1 METNN
6 NELTKQEFKDFNKLY
21 LNLMRV
27 FDDKDLVMR
36 LPVFISSL
44 AYFLS
49 EMSEIA
55 VIYGI
60 NKDDFIDSLAAA
72 TKHVNELK
80 DRKRNK

>member
-6 NELTKQEFKDFNKLY
+6 KELTKQEFKDFNKLY
-21 LNLMRV
+21 LSLMRV
-27 FDDKDLVMR
+27 FDDNDFAMR
-36 LPVFISSL
+36 LPVFITSL

-55 VIYGI
+55 VKFGV
-60 NKDDFIDSLAAA
+60 NKDDFIDKLVTA

>member
-6 NELTKQEFKDFNKLY
+6 KELTRQEYKDFNKFY
-21 LNLMRV
+21 LSLMRAI
-27 FDDKDLVMR
+27 DDNDLVMR
-36 LPVFISSL
+36 LPVFITSL

-55 VIYGI
+55 VKYGI
-60 NKDDFIDSLAAA
+60 NKDDFIDKLVTA

-80 DRKRNK
+80 DRKNK

>member
-1 METNN
+1 MKTNK

-27 FDDKDLVMR
+27 FDDNDLVMR
-36 LPVFISSL
+36 LPVFITSL

-55 VIYGI
+55 EKYGI

-80 DRKRNK
+80 DRKNR

>member
-1 METNN
+1 METNK
-6 NELTKQEFKDFNKLY
+6 NEPTKQEFKDCNKLY

-36 LPVFISSL
+36 LPAFMTSL

-55 VIYGI
+55 AKYGI
-60 NKDDFIDSLAAA
+60 NKDDFIDNLATA

-80 DRKRNK
+80 DRKNK

>member
-6 NELTKQEFKDFNKLY
+6 KVLTKQEFKDFNKLY
-21 LNLMRV
+21 LSLMRV
-27 FDDKDLVMR
+27 FDENDFAMR
-36 LPVFISSL
+36 LPVFITSL

-55 VIYGI
+55 VKFGV
-60 NKDDFIDSLAAA
+60 NNDDFIEKLVTA
-72 TKHVNELK
+72 TKRVNELK

>member
-6 NELTKQEFKDFNKLY
+6 KELTKQEFKDCNKLY
-21 LNLMRV
+21 LSLMRV
-27 FDDKDLVMR
+27 FDDNDFVMR
-36 LPVFISSL
+36 LPVFITSL

-55 VIYGI
+55 VKFGV
-60 NKDDFIDSLAAA
+60 NKDDFIDKLVTA
-72 TKHVNELK
+72 TKRVNELK

>member
-6 NELTKQEFKDFNKLY
+6 NELTKQEFKDCNKLY

-36 LPVFISSL
+36 LPVFMTSL

-55 VIYGI
+55 AKYGI
-60 NKDDFIDSLAAA
+60 NKDGFIDSLATA

-80 DRKRNK
+80 DRKNK

>member
-6 NELTKQEFKDFNKLY
+6 KELTKQEFKDSNKLY
-21 LNLMRV
+21 LSLMRV
-27 FDDKDLVMR
+27 FDDNDFVMR
-36 LPVFISSL
+36 LPVFITSL

-55 VIYGI
+55 VKFGV
-60 NKDDFIDSLAAA
+60 NKDDFIDKLEAA
-72 TKHVNELK
+72 TKRVDELK

>member
-1 METNN
+1 MKTNN
-6 NELTKQEFKDFNKLY
+6 NEPTKQEFKDFNKLY
-21 LNLMRV
+21 LSLMRV
-27 FDDKDLVMR
+27 FDDKELVMR
-36 LPVFISSL
+36 LPVFIASL

-49 EMSEIA
+49 ETSERA

-80 DRKRNK
+80 LRKNK

>member
-6 NELTKQEFKDFNKLY
+6 EELTEQEIKDCNKLY
-21 LNLMRV
+21 LSLMMV
-27 FDDKDLVMR
+27 FDDNELVMR
-36 LPVFISSL
+36 LPVFMTSL

-55 VIYGI
+55 VKYGI
-60 NKDDFIDSLAAA
+60 NNDCFIDNLATA
-72 TKHVNELK
+72 TKQANALK

>member
-1 METNN
+1 METNK

-21 LNLMRV
+21 LSLMRA
-27 FDDKDLVMR
+27 FDDNDFVMR
-36 LPVFISSL
+36 LPVFITSL

-55 VIYGI
+55 VKFGV
-60 NKDDFIDSLAAA
+60 NKDDFIDKLVTA
-72 TKHVNELK
+72 TKRVNELK

>member
-1 METNN
+1 MKTNK
-6 NELTKQEFKDFNKLY
+6 NEPTKQEFKDCNKLY

-36 LPVFISSL
+36 LPVFMTSL

-49 EMSEIA
+49 EMSEKA
-55 VIYGI
+55 VKYGI
-60 NKDDFIDSLAAA
+60 NKDGFIDSVATA

-80 DRKRNK
+80 DRKNK

>member
-1 METNN
+1 MKTNK
-6 NELTKQEFKDFNKLY
+6 NELTKQEFKDCNKLY

-36 LPVFISSL
+36 LPVFMTSL

-55 VIYGI
+55 EKYGI
-60 NKDDFIDSLAAA
+60 NKDGFIDSLATA
-72 TKHVNELK
+72 TKYVNELK
-80 DRKRNK
+80 DRKNK

>member
-1 METNN
+1 METNK
-6 NELTKQEFKDFNKLY
+6 NEPTKQEFKDCNKLY

-27 FDDKDLVMR
+27 FDDKELVMR
-36 LPVFISSL
+36 LPAFMTSL

-55 VIYGI
+55 AKYGI
-60 NKDDFIDSLAAA
+60 NKDGFIDSLATA

-80 DRKRNK
+80 DRKNK

>member
-1 METNN
+1 METNK
-6 NELTKQEFKDFNKLY
+6 NEPTEQEFKDCNKLY

-55 VIYGI
+55 EKYGI
-60 NKDDFIDSLAAA
+60 NKDGFIDSLTSA

-80 DRKRNK
+80 LRKNK